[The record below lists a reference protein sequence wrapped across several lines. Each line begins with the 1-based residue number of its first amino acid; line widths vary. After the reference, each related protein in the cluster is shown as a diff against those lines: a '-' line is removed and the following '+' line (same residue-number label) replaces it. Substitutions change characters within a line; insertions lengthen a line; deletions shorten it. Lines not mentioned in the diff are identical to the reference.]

1 MPRTLTRVRLR
12 LRAILGRRR
21 LEREMQAEMHEHLE
35 RATARLVAGGLAPE
49 DARLAARREFGNV
62 PLIQDQAR
70 DARGAR
76 WVDDVAGDL
85 HFALRYF
92 ARHKAAVGLI
102 VTVLAG
108 STGANTVIFSGFQG
122 MFLRPAP
129 AVPDDAALARV
140 WARERATRTGPWNP
154 RGFTLPE
161 LSGLAERRDVFEE
174 VAAYMA
180 HDVVIGGRDSMP
192 ARGVRAQFVSSNYFV
207 TLRVPLIAG
216 PGFVREASE
225 AAPAAMTVV
234 TSHELATQ
242 LFGDAPGAIGRSVFV
257 NDVPVRVV
265 GVAPPRFQGA
275 LREMNDPGLWIPLS
289 ARADIARESPRW
301 LDDSPTLHLVARMA
315 PGVPREQGT
324 ALVRQLLATT
334 LPDSAARV
342 GLARTADV
350 LAMHALPPGA
360 DRTEMLLG
368 FGSMAV
374 IGMLILLVGW
384 MSVSSLMV
392 AAAVARRHEIAVRL
406 SLGASRVRIL
416 RQLITESILLAGVG
430 GGAGLV
436 LAWWTLTWAG
446 RTFRSDLGGVDVAPD
461 AGTFAFTLALAVG
474 TGIIF
479 GLSPALHATRGA
491 VAGAIRDSGAGTT
504 IRSRLQRTFVTAQ
517 ITLSQPLLVILATML
532 ALVFGTY
539 RPRAPELTRQIAVVA
554 LRPLMRTGAPGQRA
568 EAVDA
573 LIPRIAEHPDVIDA
587 VPEATRFDAGRI
599 VAPGVQAI
607 VHVEGSAPGW
617 FALNDVGILRGRD
630 VVLADTAV
638 TRSVPVVVG
647 SDLASALWGGANAI
661 GRTIEPPML
670 QGMAND
676 SVTMTVVGV
685 YDASQPFLRRTFG
698 GGAGSGNSTF
708 RVYSARG
715 KEWRRDRIFVRTRG
729 PAEPFIPTLRQLIES
744 RAPLLPVTW
753 ARTLAQID
761 AEEGREALRMAAVAG
776 AGGALALLLASLGL
790 YGVVALAVQQ
800 RTREIGIRIA
810 VGASPARLV
819 RMFVG
824 SGLRIGVIAL
834 LLGLPL
840 SIVGMRLLLAQ
851 GFVSGP
857 AVNVWLIGFGIAAIL
872 LGVVAAATWIPAR
885 RATRVDP
892 AITLRID

>member
-1 MPRTLTRVRLR
+1 MLLALTRVRLW

-21 LEREMQAEMHEHLE
+21 LEREMQAEMREHLD
-35 RATARLVAGGLAPE
+35 RATARLVAGGLSPE

-62 PLIQDQAR
+62 TMIQEQAR

-76 WVDDVAGDL
+76 WVDDMAGDL
-85 HFALRYF
+85 QFALRYF
-92 ARHKAAVGLI
+92 ARHKAAVGII
-102 VTVLAG
+102 VTVLAV
-108 STGANTVIFSGFQG
+108 STGANTMIFSVFQG

-129 AVPDDAALARV
+129 AVPQDAALARI
-140 WARERATRTGPWNP
+140 WARERLTRTGQWSA

-174 VAAYMA
+174 VAAYTA
-180 HDVVIGGRDSMP
+180 HGVVIGGRDSMR
-192 ARGVRAQFVSSNYFV
+192 ARGVVAQFVSSNYFT

-234 TSHELATQ
+234 TSYELATQ
-242 LFGDAPGAIGRSVFV
+242 LFGAAPGAIGRNVFV

-301 LDDSPTLHLVARMA
+301 LSDSPRLQLIARMA
-315 PGVPREQGT
+315 SGVPREQGT
-324 ALVRQLLATT
+324 ATVRQLLTTT
-334 LPDSAARV
+334 LPDSGARA
-342 GLARTADV
+342 GMARTADV
-350 LAMHALPPGA
+350 LAMGAIPPGP
-360 DRTEMLLG
+360 DRTEMVLF
-368 FGSMAV
+368 FGAMTV

-406 SLGASRVRIL
+406 SLGASRVRVL
-416 RQLITESILLAGVG
+416 RQLITESTLLAGVG

-446 RTFRSDLGGVDVAPD
+446 RTFRSDLGGVAVAPD
-461 AGTFAFTLALAVG
+461 AGTFAFTLALAMA

-491 VAGAIRDSGAGTT
+491 VAGAMRDSGAGST

-532 ALVFGTY
+532 ALVFSSY
-539 RPRAPELTRQIAVVA
+539 RQSPAQLTRQVVA
-554 LRPLMRTGAPGQRA
+554 ISLWPMSTGAQGQRA
-568 EAVDA
+568 EAVDS
-573 LIPRIAEHPDVIDA
+573 LIPRIAGHPTVIDA
-587 VPEATRFDAGRI
+587 VNEARQFDAGWI
-599 VAPGVQAI
+599 VTPNVRAI
-607 VHVEGSAPGW
+607 VNVEGSPPGW
-617 FALNDVGILRGRD
+617 FALNDVAIVQGRD

-638 TRSVPVVVG
+638 TGSMPVVVG
-647 SDLASALWGGANAI
+647 SDLASALWPGSNAI
-661 GRTIEPPML
+661 GRTIDPPVL
-670 QGMAND
+670 QGMAD
-676 SVTMTVVGV
+676 ESMTMTVVGV
-685 YDASQPFLRRTFG
+685 YDAAQPFLRRRFSA
-698 GGAGSGNSTF
+698 GAGSGNPTF
-708 RVYSARG
+708 RVYSAMG

-729 PAEPFIPTLRQLIES
+729 PAESFVPALRQLIEY
-744 RAPLLPVTW
+744 RAPLLPVLS
-753 ARTLAQID
+753 ARTLGQID
-761 AEEGREALRMAAVAG
+761 AEDNRELLSMAAVAG

-810 VGASPARLV
+810 VGASSARVV

-824 SGLRIGVIAL
+824 SGLRIGVVAL
-834 LLGLPL
+834 LIGLPL
-840 SIVGMRLLLAQ
+840 SMVGMRLLLAQ
-851 GFVSGP
+851 GFVIGP
-857 AVNVWLIGFGIAAIL
+857 KVNVWLIGFGIASIL

-892 AITLRID
+892 ATTLRVD

>member
-1 MPRTLTRVRLR
+1 MPLTLRHVRLW
-12 LRAILGRRR
+12 LRALLGRRR
-21 LEREMQAEMHEHLE
+21 LEREMQAEMREHLD
-35 RATARLVAGGLAPE
+35 RAGARLVAGGLSPE
-49 DARLAARREFGNV
+49 DARRAARREFGNV
-62 PLIQDQAR
+62 SMIQEQAR

-85 HFALRYF
+85 QFAVRYF
-92 ARHKAAVGLI
+92 ARHKAAVSI
-102 VTVLAG
+102 IITVLAV

-129 AVPDDAALARV
+129 AVPHDAALARI
-140 WARERATRTGPWNP
+140 WARERSTRTGPWSP

-174 VAAYMA
+174 VAAYTA

-192 ARGVRAQFVSSNYFV
+192 ARGVGAQFVSSNYFAA
-207 TLRVPLIAG
+207 LRVPLIAG

-225 AAPAAMTVV
+225 AAPAAMTAV
-234 TSHELATQ
+234 TSYALATQ

-257 NDVPVRVV
+257 NDVPVHVV
-265 GVAPPRFQGA
+265 GVAPPEFQGA
-275 LREMNDPGLWIPLS
+275 LREMNDPGLWIPLG

-301 LDDSPTLHLVARMA
+301 LSDSPTLQLVARMA

-324 ALVRQLLATT
+324 ALVRQLLATA

-342 GLARTADV
+342 GMARTADV
-350 LAMHALPPGA
+350 LAMRAIPPGS
-360 DRTEMLLG
+360 DRNEMLLA
-368 FGSMAV
+368 FGAMAV

-416 RQLITESILLAGVG
+416 RQLITESTLLAGIG

-436 LAWWTLTWAG
+436 LAWWMLTWAG
-446 RTFRSDLGGVDVAPD
+446 RTFRSDLGGVAVAPD
-461 AGTFAFTLALAVG
+461 AGTFAFTLALAVV

-491 VAGAIRDSGAGTT
+491 VAGAMRDSGAGST

-517 ITLSQPLLVILATML
+517 IALSQPLLVILATML
-532 ALVFGTY
+532 GLVFGSY
-539 RPRAPELTRQIAVVA
+539 RQSAPERTRQVAVVG
-554 LRPLMRTGAPGQRA
+554 LRPLMSTGAPGQRE
-568 EAVDA
+568 EAVDS

-587 VPEATRFDAGRI
+587 VAEASQFDAGWI
-599 VAPGVQAI
+599 VAPNVRAI
-607 VHVEGSAPGW
+607 VNVEGSPPGW
-617 FALNDVGILRGRD
+617 FALNDVTILKGRD

-638 TRSVPVVVG
+638 TQSFPVVVG
-647 SDLASALWGGANAI
+647 SDLASALWGGADAI
-661 GRTIEPPML
+661 GRTIEPPIL
-670 QGMAND
+670 QGMAHE

-685 YDASQPFLRRTFG
+685 YDASQPFLRREFSAH
-698 GGAGSGNSTF
+698 AGSGNPTF

-729 PAEPFIPTLRQLIES
+729 PAELFVPTLRQLIEY
-744 RAPLLPVTW
+744 RAPLLPVLW

-761 AEEGREALRMAAVAG
+761 AEDNREVLRMAAVAG
-776 AGGALALLLASLGL
+776 AGGALALLLAALGL

-834 LLGLPL
+834 LMGLPL
-840 SIVGMRLLLAQ
+840 SIVGMRMLLAQ
-851 GFVSGP
+851 GFLIGP
-857 AVNVWLIGFGIAAIL
+857 KVNVWMIGYGIAFIL

-892 AITLRID
+892 ATTLRVD

>member
-1 MPRTLTRVRLR
+1 MPPTLTRVRLW

-21 LEREMQAEMHEHLE
+21 LEREMQAEMHEHLD
-35 RATARLVAGGLAPE
+35 RATARLVAGGLSPA

-62 PLIQDQAR
+62 PMIQEQAR

-76 WVDDVAGDL
+76 WVDDVARDFQ
-85 HFALRYF
+85 FALRYF
-92 ARHKAAVGLI
+92 ARHKAAVGII
-102 VTVLAG
+102 VTVLAV
-108 STGANTVIFSGFQG
+108 STGANTVIFSAFQG

-129 AVPDDAALARV
+129 AVPPDAALARI
-140 WARERATRTGPWNP
+140 WAQERSTRAGQWSP

-174 VAAYMA
+174 VTAYTA
-180 HDVVIGGRDSMP
+180 HDVVIGGRDGMP
-192 ARGVRAQFVSSNYFV
+192 ARGVQAQFVSANYFA

-216 PGFVREASE
+216 PGFVREAGE
-225 AAPAAMTVV
+225 AAPAALTAV
-234 TSHELATQ
+234 TSYALATQ
-242 LFGDAPGAIGRSVFV
+242 LFGDAPGAIGRSLFV

-265 GVAPPRFQGA
+265 GVAPPKFQGA

-289 ARADIARESPRW
+289 ARADIARVSPRW
-301 LDDSPTLHLVARMA
+301 LSDSPALQLVARMA

-324 ALVRQLLATT
+324 ALVRQRLATA

-342 GLARTADV
+342 GMARTGDV
-350 LAMHALPPGA
+350 LAMRAIPPGT
-360 DRTEMLLG
+360 DRTEMLLA
-368 FGSMAV
+368 FGGMAV
-374 IGMLILLVGW
+374 VGILILLVGW

-406 SLGASRVRIL
+406 SLGASRVRLL
-416 RQLITESILLAGVG
+416 RQLITESTLLAGVG

-446 RTFRSDLGGVDVAPD
+446 RTFRSDLGGVAVAPD
-461 AGTFAFTLALAVG
+461 AGTFAFTLALAIV

-491 VAGAIRDSGAGTT
+491 LAGAMRDSGAGAT

-532 ALVFGTY
+532 ALIFGSY
-539 RPRAPELTRQIAVVA
+539 QQRAPDLTRQFVVVG
-554 LRPLMRTGAPGQRA
+554 LRPLMGTGAQSQRA
-568 EAVDA
+568 EAVDS

-587 VPEATRFDAGRI
+587 LPEADQFDAGWI
-599 VAPGVQAI
+599 VAPNVRAT
-607 VHVEGSAPGW
+607 VNVEGSPPGW
-617 FALNDVGILRGRD
+617 FALNDVAILRGRD

-638 TRSVPVVVG
+638 TQSFPVVVG
-647 SDLASALWGGANAI
+647 SDLASALWGGANAV
-661 GRTIEPPML
+661 GRTIGPPVL
-670 QGMAND
+670 QGMAHE
-676 SVTMTVVGV
+676 SMTMTVVGV
-685 YDASQPFLRRTFG
+685 YDASQPFLRRKFSA
-698 GGAGSGNSTF
+698 GAGSGNLTF
-708 RVYSARG
+708 RVYSAKG

-729 PAEPFIPTLRQLIES
+729 PAEPFVLPLRQVIEY
-744 RAPLLPVTW
+744 RAPLLPVLWT
-753 ARTLAQID
+753 RTLAQMD
-761 AEEGREALRMAAVAG
+761 AEDNREALRMAAVAG

-834 LLGLPL
+834 LIGLPL

-851 GFVSGP
+851 GFVIGP
-857 AVNVWLIGFGIAAIL
+857 NVNVWLIGVGIASIL

-892 AITLRID
+892 ATTLRAD